1 MQVEVSSVNWALKV
15 KPSSVKKSTDFLRL
29 TTGRFTKIEFSIPTV

>member
-1 MQVEVSSVNWALKV
+1 V
-15 KPSSVKKSTDFLRL
+15 KNSTDFLRL